1 LQITLRRASAEYPEL
16 EAPKMFKPLYCRGAL
31 ASRNV
36 EIELAFELAT
46 FSKILPDMDDASFSS
61 GLKELVYENT
71 YITGPEG
78 YGDGARFQRHK
89 VQTMLKQVLKDKMEK
104 QKYDPV
110 KGAQIAKQLADDLRE
125 RVKMLGYE
133 RYKLVVQVTIGQKT
147 GQAMRIVSR
156 CLWDTTTDNFAS
168 EYFENES
175 LYCVCQVYGLYYE

>member
-1 LQITLRRASAEYPEL
+1 
-16 EAPKMFKPLYCRGAL
+16 LYCRGAL